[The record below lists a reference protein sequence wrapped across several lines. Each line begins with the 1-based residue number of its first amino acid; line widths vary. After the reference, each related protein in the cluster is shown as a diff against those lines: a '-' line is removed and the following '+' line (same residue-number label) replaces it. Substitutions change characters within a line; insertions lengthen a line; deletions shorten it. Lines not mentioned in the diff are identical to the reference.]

1 MAFKP
6 GDAWSPRAHANIFIP
21 KKKDCGEI
29 LKEEEFTGKTLMEV
43 RVGFRPGW
51 NGLPGE
57 VLRTE

>member
-1 MAFKP
+1 MVSQ
-6 GDAWSPRAHANIFIP
+6 SPCKYFYS